1 MIHGS
6 PPTIRDGGAVDRRR
20 RRTSVKIEVRLFA
33 NLADYLPAASPGEP
47 STIDLPDG
55 ATVDELVARLA
66 LPGELPRLLLV
77 NGSDASPGLSLQAG
91 DVVSILPPLA
101 GG

>member
-1 MIHGS
+1 M
-6 PPTIRDGGAVDRRR
+6 
-20 RRTSVKIEVRLFA
+20 KIEVRLFA

-47 STIDLPDG
+47 STIDLPDA
-55 ATVDELVARLA
+55 ATVDELVACLA
-66 LPGELPRLLLV
+66 LPEGLPRLVLV
-77 NGSDASPGLSLQAG
+77 NGSDASPGLPLHAG

>member
-1 MIHGS
+1 M
-6 PPTIRDGGAVDRRR
+6 
-20 RRTSVKIEVRLFA
+20 KIEVRLFA

-47 STIDLPDG
+47 STIDLPEG
-55 ATVDELVARLA
+55 ATADELVACLA
-66 LPGELPRLLLV
+66 LPRELPRLVLV
-77 NGSDASPGLSLQAG
+77 NGADAPPGRRLRTG